1 VSEKDVSEKEHVSE
15 KVHVSER
22 EHKALETVKHYMWFS
37 MGAGLIPIP
46 FLDLATV
53 TGVQLKML
61 DALSKIYE
69 VPFQANIGKA
79 VIGSVIGSIVPGA
92 ISFGAFG
99 AALKA
104 VPVVGALAGVP
115 VMVVSCGATAWA
127 LGRVFIQHFESGGTF
142 LNLDPEQVREHFK
155 THLEEGRTV
164 ASTMKK
170 DKSGLPA

>member
-1 VSEKDVSEKEHVSE
+1 
-15 KVHVSER
+15 
-22 EHKALETVKHYMWFS
+22 
-37 MGAGLIPIP
+37 
-46 FLDLATV
+46 
-53 TGVQLKML
+53 
-61 DALSKIYE
+61 
-69 VPFQANIGKA
+69 
-79 VIGSVIGSIVPGA
+79 
-92 ISFGAFG
+92 
-99 AALKA
+99 LKA